1 MLGVYQRQKMRRD
14 DFIEHSVGLDLIVIN
29 VVKSVGKYKKIN
41 ILFLNGQINYKLF
54 Q

>member
-1 MLGVYQRQKMRRD
+1 MRRD
-14 DFIEHSVGLDLIVIN
+14 DFIEHSFVFGLIVIN
-29 VVKSVGKYKKIN
+29 VFKSVGKYKKIN